1 MICNNRGYIV
11 DYILFMKADVDLD
24 PNFNEVRDYK
34 YVTADELKAMFEDPS
49 KLFSKKGEG
58 RMLKTCIL

>member
-1 MICNNRGYIV
+1 
-11 DYILFMKADVDLD
+11 MKADVDLD

-49 KLFSKKGEG
+49 KFL
-58 RMLKTCIL
+58 